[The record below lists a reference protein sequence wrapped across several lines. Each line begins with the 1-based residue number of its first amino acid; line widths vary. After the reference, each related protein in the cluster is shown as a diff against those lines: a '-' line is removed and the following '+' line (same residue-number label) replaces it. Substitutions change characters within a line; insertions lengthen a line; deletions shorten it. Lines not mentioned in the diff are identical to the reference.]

1 MIGLKKID
9 SYILR
14 AYIGPLALMLCVTTF
29 ILLMQFLWKYVD
41 DMVGKGLEWSVILE
55 LLFFAAMN
63 ILQMSLPLSILC
75 ASIFVYG
82 NLGESN
88 ELIAIKAAGV
98 SLFRMMMPLIIF
110 NVFVAGFGF
119 VYSNN
124 ILPYSN
130 LRLWSL
136 MYDVRN
142 QRPEMNIKEGIF
154 FDGIDQVRL
163 KIAEKNPETNMMY
176 DVMIY
181 DHRNNL
187 GNTNVTIADSA
198 RMDVINEG
206 RYLQFMLYSGRRYE
220 DVSEGVDAKT
230 MREKNPFQV
239 QEFSK
244 QQALF
249 ELESFGFNRTDM
261 DLFRHNSQMQNTLQL
276 RATIDSLQ
284 ETFMFRNQRS
294 FDYFFTQYFFKSRSK
309 SFSGGSVVGIDTT
322 FKSFNNAY
330 KEQALTRALSYARS
344 SENYLTTAIDNNESQ
359 DMTINKHRIEL
370 HKKFILALGCF
381 IMFFVGAPFGSIVRK
396 GGLGVPIIFS
406 FFFYLSYYVLSMF
419 GERAVKA
426 VELPAYQGMWIST
439 AVILVL
445 GIYFTY
451 MAVHDKVLS
460 SPKHLFAGL
469 FRTIKS
475 LRKFLNLKEKGS
487 ES

>member
-1 MIGLKKID
+1 MLRLKKID
-9 SYILR
+9 SYILK
-14 AYIGPLALMLCVTTF
+14 AYVGPLILMLCITTF

-55 LLFFAAMN
+55 LLFFATMN

-98 SLFRMMMPLIIF
+98 SLFRLMMPLIIF

-142 QRPEMNIKEGIF
+142 QRPEMNIKEGVF
-154 FDGIDQVRL
+154 FDGIEQVRI
-163 KIAEKNPETNMMY
+163 KIAHKNPETNMMY

-198 RMDVINEG
+198 RMEVINGG
-206 RYLQFMLYSGRRYE
+206 RYLQFLLYHGRRYE
-220 DVSEGVDAKT
+220 DVTEGVDAQY
-230 MREKNPFQV
+230 MREKNPFRTE
-239 QEFSK
+239 EFSK

-249 ELESFGFNRTDM
+249 ELESFGFSRTDM
-261 DLFRHNSQMQNTLQL
+261 DLFRHNSQMQNVSQL
-276 RATIDSLQ
+276 RFTIDSLQ
-284 ETFMFRNQRS
+284 ETYTYRNQRS
-294 FDYFFTQYFFKSRSK
+294 FDYFFSQYFFKSRSK
-309 SFSGGSVVGIDTT
+309 SYSGGELVNIDTL
-322 FKSFNNAY
+322 FAAFNTAY
-330 KEQALTRALSYARS
+330 QEQTLTRALSYARS
-344 SENYLTTAIDNNESQ
+344 SENYLATAIDNNETQ

-426 VELPAYQGMWIST
+426 VELPAFQGMWIST

-451 MAVHDKVLS
+451 MAV
-460 SPKHLFAGL
+460 
-469 FRTIKS
+469 
-475 LRKFLNLKEKGS
+475 
-487 ES
+487 

>member
-1 MIGLKKID
+1 MFRLKKID

-14 AYIGPLALMLCVTTF
+14 AYVGPLVLMLCITTF

-55 LLFFAAMN
+55 LLFFATMN

-98 SLFRMMMPLIIF
+98 SLFRLMLPLIIF
-110 NVFVAGFGF
+110 NVFIAGFGF
-119 VYSNN
+119 VYANN

-142 QRPEMNIKEGIF
+142 QRPEMNIKEGVF
-154 FDGIDQVRL
+154 FDGIDQVRI
-163 KIAEKNPETNMMY
+163 KIAQKNPETNMMY

-198 RMDVINEG
+198 RMEITHEG
-206 RYLQFMLYSGRRYE
+206 RYLMFLLYNGRRYE
-220 DVSEGVDAKT
+220 DVNEGVDAQYA
-230 MREKNPFQV
+230 RENNPFRIE
-239 QEFSK
+239 EFSK

-249 ELESFGFNRTDM
+249 ELESFGFSRTDM
-261 DLFRHNSQMQNTLQL
+261 ELFRHNSQMQNVAQL
-276 RATIDSLQ
+276 YSTIDSLQ
-284 ETFMFRNQRS
+284 GTFTYRNQRS
-294 FDYFFTQYFFKSRSK
+294 FSYFFTQYFYKSRSK
-309 SFSGGSVVGIDTT
+309 SDTGVEVAIDTV
-322 FKSFNNAY
+322 FASLNDAY
-330 KEQALTRALSYARS
+330 KEQAITRALSYARS
-344 SENYLTTAIDNNESQ
+344 SENYLTTAIDNNEAQ

-370 HKKFILALGCF
+370 HKKFTLALGCF

-426 VELPAYQGMWIST
+426 VELPAFEGMWIST
-439 AVILVL
+439 TVIFVL
-445 GIYFTY
+445 GVYFTY
-451 MAVHDKVLS
+451 MAVHDKVLRN
-460 SPKHLFAGL
+460 PKYLFAGL
-469 FRTIKS
+469 VRKIK
-475 LRKFLNLKEKGS
+475 NLKQRLVDMKHKK
-487 ES
+487 

>member
-1 MIGLKKID
+1 MFRFKKID
-9 SYILR
+9 SYILK
-14 AYIGPLALMLCVTTF
+14 AYAGPLVLMLCITTF

-41 DMVGKGLEWSVILE
+41 DMVGKGLEWSIILE
-55 LLFFAAMN
+55 LLFFATMN

-82 NLGESN
+82 TLGESN

-98 SLFRMMMPLIIF
+98 SLFRLMTPLIIF
-110 NVFVAGFGF
+110 NIFIAGFGF
-119 VYSNN
+119 VYANN

-142 QRPEMNIKEGIF
+142 QRPEMNIKEGVF
-154 FDGIDQVRL
+154 FTDLDQVRI
-163 KIAEKNPETNMMY
+163 KIAKKNPDTNMMY

-187 GNTNVTIADSA
+187 GNTNITIADSA
-198 RMDVINEG
+198 QMTITNEG
-206 RYLQFMLYSGRRYE
+206 RYLQFLLFSGRRYE
-220 DVSEGVDAKT
+220 DVTDGVDMQY
-230 MREKNPFQV
+230 MREKNPFRME
-239 QEFSK
+239 EFTK

-249 ELESFGFNRTDM
+249 ELESFGFSRTDM
-261 DLFRHNSQMQNTLQL
+261 DLFRHNSQMQNAAQLQF
-276 RATIDSLQ
+276 TIDSLQ
-284 ETFMFRNQRS
+284 ETFTYRNQRS
-294 FDYFFTQYFFKSRSK
+294 FDYFFTQYFYKSRSK
-309 SFSGGSVVGIDTT
+309 SSSGGVKVAIDTV
-322 FKSFNNAY
+322 FAALNSAY
-330 KEQALTRALSYARS
+330 REQALTRALSYARS
-344 SENYLTTAIDNNESQ
+344 SETYLTTAIDNNEAQ

-370 HKKFILALGCF
+370 HKKFTLALGCF

-426 VELPAYQGMWIST
+426 AELPAYQGMWIST

-451 MAVHDKVLS
+451 MAVHDKVLQ
-460 SPKHLFAGL
+460 SPKYMFAGL
-469 FRTIKS
+469 I
-475 LRKFLNLKEKGS
+475 RKFTMLKKKFIKVRA
-487 ES
+487 